1 MANRLVKVR
10 QVSNA
15 TNTSECGTAFAQIS
29 VLPING
35 LTDGVGVCIDRSE
48 NIYVSD
54 VARHVIFKYRRGS
67 TASQVFAGTI
77 DVAGYAD
84 GVGTAAKFNQP
95 KSMCVDRRGTL
106 WVIDSGNNLV
116 RRVDENGNVTTV
128 ASIPAE
134 VAGDVPG
141 HIAVGASEEIF
152 LTDNTP

>member
-48 NIYVSD
+48 NIDVSD

-106 WVIDSGNNLV
+106 WVVDSGNKV
-116 RRVDENGNVTTV
+116 IRRVTENGVVYTV
-128 ASIPAE
+128 AQIPAE
-134 VAGDVPG
+134 VLGDTPG
-141 HIAVGASEEIF
+141 QIAVDDGENIF
-152 LTDNTP
+152 LIDNTP